1 MDRRKTPSQSVMKA
15 YLRQSVDETELE
27 HFRLALEVMLQH
39 INENEQE
46 EYNKNL
52 VSKMLEDS
60 LYRSGYMLNPKGRTD
75 LAIYNQ
81 EHKVKVLFEVKGP
94 GRAGMV
100 KKGSFQAKAMYELV
114 LYYLKEEFQNK
125 NTGITHLIV
134 TDCYDWYVFEKKVFY
149 HYFGKKTFRE
159 EVFDGE
165 SSNNVDY
172 VYEQIIRPQV
182 AKVEDRLEYT
192 YFSLK
197 AFENK
202 INDRSIYQ
210 NRSFRA
216 VYKFLSPIHLLQLQF
231 QGDHYELNQG
241 FYDELLYIM
250 GLHEMKEKNTDIRKI
265 VRFDTHHR
273 QSYSLVEQVLW
284 MLDDYDVEE
293 DLFEVSIGLVLMW
306 VNRLLFLKLLESQL
320 VKFNRNTNLKFLS
333 VDRINSYSAL
343 NQLFFKVLAR
353 PIEERNVL
361 VRDFFKDVPYLNSS
375 LFEMSNLEKKYFSIS
390 NISDG
395 KIMVYPQ
402 TKVKDNRGNRY
413 MGEMNTLE
421 YLFRF
426 LDAYDYGDNYINDAT
441 GIEQRTIINPSVL
454 GLIFEKI
461 NGYKDGAYFTPGY
474 ITEYIARENIRRAV
488 IDKFNEAKG
497 WSCEDFEDLKLCVLQ
512 NYKEVLEEANA
523 IINQV
528 KICDP
533 AVGSGHFL
541 VSALNELIAI
551 KSELHL
557 FFDPS
562 GGQSSLLRYNITVEH
577 DELVVT
583 DAFGDVFQYERGD
596 AEKQRVQE
604 ALFEEKRQIIENCL
618 FGVDLNPNSVEICC
632 LRLWIELLKNAYY
645 YKDANNNIVLQTLPN
660 IDANLK
666 CGDSIFSRIPVQNGR
681 EIPGAYNKKL
691 QDIKR
696 YKDLTVQY
704 KNCNNKKEKRLLL
717 KDIESI
723 KQNFKNV
730 DKFDL
735 FGISSSLRKISSLR
749 EHSMEWMFEFP
760 EIIDDN
766 GIFRGFDIVLGNPPY
781 IGLQKIHDASKLYGE
796 MKQLN
801 EDNIQLKTYQTYL
814 STGDISSLF
823 VERGLMLLKPGGYLS
838 YILPNK
844 WMKVGYGKLL
854 RKLLLKVNLHFL
866 ADFGDIQIFDNAT
879 TYTCIIGVK
888 KEEVKGKINIASL
901 SKLNSATMQTDIEE
915 AMETFET
922 SWFDDDIWVVSSA
935 ESNRTIECL
944 RRTMKTLGVY
954 LGEGNANRGVLTGLT
969 EAFTITDD
977 KAHELGTEDASA
989 WDVLRPFL
997 EGKSLQPFRKAKTD
1011 KFLIFLPKGITRR
1024 GMGFVNENDAKPSE
1038 EKAWTWFSN
1047 AYPSV
1052 ANWLKGFEHQA
1063 RGRSDKGDYWWELRA
1078 CSYYDK
1084 FEKPKLFYQAL
1095 SVRPCFSID
1104 TGQMFCNNS
1113 IWFISNVSKSLL
1125 ALLNSNIFWWLISE
1139 FCPRIQ
1145 NGYQLIGDNFFKIP
1159 IPDSLPVELGEIAE
1173 KMETAIEDVDNVA
1186 KQQLM
1191 LRLDEVVLNLY
1202 GMTAKPKNVEM
1213 FYLE

>member
-1 MDRRKTPSQSVMKA
+1 MNHNKKSPNQSVMKA
-15 YLRQSVDETELE
+15 YLHQGVDEEKIEL
-27 HFRLALEVMLQH
+27 FRSALEVMFRR
-39 INENEQE
+39 INDNEQE
-46 EYNKNL
+46 EYNKNII
-52 VSKMLEDS
+52 SKMLVDS
-60 LYRSGYMLNPKGRTD
+60 LYGHGYMLNSKGRTD
-75 LAIYNQ
+75 LAIYND

-94 GRAGMV
+94 GRSGMV
-100 KKGSFQAKAMYELV
+100 KNGDFQAKAMYELV
-114 LYYLKEEFQNK
+114 LYYLKEEFQEG

-134 TDCYDWYVFEKKVFY
+134 TDCYDWFVFEKKVFY
-149 HYFGKKTFRE
+149 QCFGKKSFRKQ
-159 EVFDGE
+159 VLDAE
-165 SSNNVDY
+165 SINHVDY
-172 VYEQIIRPQV
+172 IYEQIIRPQV
-182 AKVEDRLEYT
+182 AKIEDVLEYT
-192 YFSLK
+192 HFSLLSFK
-197 AFENK
+197 NK
-202 INDRSIYQ
+202 IGDKMICQ

-216 VYKFLSPIHLLQLQF
+216 VYKFLSPTHLLQLQF

-250 GLHEMKEKNTDIRKI
+250 GLHEVKEKNTDICKI

-333 VDRINSYSAL
+333 VDRINSYSVL

-361 VRDFFKDVPYLNSS
+361 VREFFKDVPYLNSS
-375 LFEMSNLEKKYFSIS
+375 LFEMSDLEKKYFSIS

-395 KIMVYPQ
+395 KITVYPQ

-413 MGEMNTLE
+413 LGEMNTLE

-426 LDAYDYGDNYINDAT
+426 LDAYDYGDNYIDDAT
-441 GIEQRTIINPSVL
+441 GIEKRTIINPSVL

-474 ITEYIARENIRRAV
+474 ITEFIAHENIRRAV
-488 IDKFNEAKG
+488 VDKFNEAKG
-497 WSCEDFEDLKLCVLQ
+497 WSCENFEDLKLCVFQ
-512 NYKEVLEEANA
+512 NYKEVLGEAND

-541 VSALNELIAI
+541 VSALNELIAV
-551 KSELHL
+551 KSELRVFVDEH
-557 FFDPS
+557 
-562 GGQSSLLRYNITVEH
+562 GQPSSLQRYDIAVEH

-583 DAFGDVFQYERGD
+583 DAFGEVFQYERGD

-645 YKDANNNIVLQTLPN
+645 YRDANNNIVLRTLPN

-681 EIPGAYNKKL
+681 EIPGSYNQKL

-696 YKDLTVQY
+696 YKELTEQY
-704 KNCNNKKEKRLLL
+704 KNCHDKNEKRLLY
-717 KDIESI
+717 KEIESI
-723 KQNFKNV
+723 KLNFKNV
-730 DKFDL
+730 EQFDL
-735 FGISSSLRKISSLR
+735 FGFYPSRWKISSLR

-766 GIFRGFDIVLGNPPY
+766 GVFRGFDIILGNPPY
-781 IGLQKIHDASKLYGE
+781 IGLQKIHDASKLYSE
-796 MKQLN
+796 MKQLD
-801 EDNIQLKTYQTYL
+801 EKDAQLKTYQTYL

-844 WMKVGYGKLL
+844 WMKVGYGRLL

-866 ADFGDIQIFDNAT
+866 VDFGDIQIFDNAT
-879 TYTCIIGVK
+879 TYTCIIGIK
-888 KEEVKGKINIASL
+888 KEETKGKIKIASL
-901 SKLNSATMQTDIEE
+901 SKLNSATMKTDIEA
-915 AMETFET
+915 AMETFES
-922 SWFDDDIWVVSSA
+922 SWFDDDIWVVSSV
-935 ESNRTIECL
+935 ESNRTIERL
-944 RRTMKTLGVY
+944 RRTMKTLGVFV
-954 LGEGNANRGVLTGLT
+954 GEGNANSGIKTGLT
-969 EAFTITDD
+969 EAFTISED
-977 KAHELGTEDASA
+977 KAYELGTEHASA

-997 EGKSLQPFRKAKTD
+997 EGKSLQPFKKTKTD
-1011 KFLIFLPKGITRR
+1011 KFLIFLPKGFTRR
-1024 GMGFVNENDAKPSE
+1024 GMGFVNEGGAKPSE
-1038 EKAWTWFSN
+1038 EDAWSWFSN

-1052 ANWLKGFEHQA
+1052 AKWLKGFEHQA
-1063 RGRSDKGDYWWELRA
+1063 RGRNDKGDYWWELRA

-1084 FEKPKLFYQAL
+1084 FEKTKLFYQAL

-1125 ALLNSNIFWWLISE
+1125 ALLNSNVFWWLISE

-1159 IPDSLPVELGEIAE
+1159 IPESLPAEMAEIAD
-1173 KMETAIEDVDNVA
+1173 KMEYAVENDDYVA

-1191 LRLDEVVLNLY
+1191 SELDGMVINVY
-1202 GMTAKPKNVEM
+1202 GMVSPPKKM
-1213 FYLE
+1213 KCFI